1 MPINLGGFSF
11 ANPELNSDT
20 ASWKTAAGNVG
31 KNFGDR
37 QTELINAI
45 KGGEGNIPPGKTQQQ
60 YIQECQVEFDKAKQM
75 FELFQAMFK
84 SASDIIMSLIRRL
97 DPR

>member
-11 ANPELNSDT
+11 ANPDLSSDT
-20 ASWKTAAGNVG
+20 AAWKTAAGNVG
-31 KNFGDR
+31 KNFGDT
-37 QTELINAI
+37 QTNLINAI
-45 KGGEGNIPPGKTQQQ
+45 KGTGIPEGKTQQQ
-60 YIQECQVEFDKAKQM
+60 YVQECQVEFDKAKQM

-84 SASDIIMSLIRRL
+84 SASDIIMNLIRRL